1 MLGEWGIPKDSTAGR
16 RVFEDRMEWR
26 RGEDLRGEFK
36 RVERGWCLG
45 GEEFRQSYWSRWRR
59 GRKGVS

>member
-1 MLGEWGIPKDSTAGR
+1 
-16 RVFEDRMEWR
+16 MEWR

-45 GEEFRQSYWSRWRR
+45 GEEFRRELF
-59 GRKGVS
+59 GKAEG